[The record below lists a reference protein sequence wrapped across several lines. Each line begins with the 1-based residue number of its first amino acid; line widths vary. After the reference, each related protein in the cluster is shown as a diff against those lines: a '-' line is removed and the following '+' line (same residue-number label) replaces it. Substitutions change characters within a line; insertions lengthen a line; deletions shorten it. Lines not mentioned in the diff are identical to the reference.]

1 MPFRRNAAATP
12 GRSTETPIRAERF
25 RADLQARSLGL
36 AGLGEAQNFRA
47 IHLERGEATLRLEDA
62 APLPLAGPLMGWFP
76 WREGMRLELAAGA
89 QGCHLALGRATLN
102 RTLARSPETAELR
115 FMADRRLVLRLSGET
130 TTAASTVSSCF
141 EGILAETLH
150 PGPLSASVVESFLRV
165 LLIQLRRG
173 QSQSGAAGPSAGDGT
188 ALASRFTALVEASV
202 RERWPVAR
210 YAAELGISRDR
221 LNDVCLRAHG
231 RPPGRMIRERL
242 LLEAKAYLE
251 QSSLA
256 IEQIA
261 GVLGFSGAPQF
272 SRFFSQM
279 EGISPGRY
287 RSRQRSA
294 AGPDTEAAGAL
305 YSWP

>member
-1 MPFRRNAAATP
+1 MPFRRSTAATS
-12 GRSTETPIRAERF
+12 GRSAETPIRAERF

-36 AGLGEAQNFRA
+36 AGLGEAENFRA
-47 IHLERGEATLRLEDA
+47 IHLDRGEATLRLEDA
-62 APLPLAGPLMGWFP
+62 APLLLAGPLMGWFP

-89 QGCHLALGRATLN
+89 QGCHLAMGGAMLN

-115 FMADRRLVLRLSGET
+115 FLADRRLLLRLSGEGA
-130 TTAASTVSSCF
+130 TAAATVSSCF
-141 EGILAETLH
+141 AGILAETLQ

-173 QSQSGAAGPSAGDGT
+173 QSQSSAAGPAAGGGT
-188 ALASRFTALVEASV
+188 ALASRFTALVEAHV

-210 YAAELGISRDR
+210 YATELGVSRDR

-242 LLEAKAYLE
+242 LIEAKAYLE

-261 GVLGFSGAPQF
+261 GVLGFLPRGATDHACAMRPGP
-272 SRFFSQM
+272 RPKRM
-279 EGISPGRY
+279 ERCIPG
-287 RSRQRSA
+287 
-294 AGPDTEAAGAL
+294 P
-305 YSWP
+305 